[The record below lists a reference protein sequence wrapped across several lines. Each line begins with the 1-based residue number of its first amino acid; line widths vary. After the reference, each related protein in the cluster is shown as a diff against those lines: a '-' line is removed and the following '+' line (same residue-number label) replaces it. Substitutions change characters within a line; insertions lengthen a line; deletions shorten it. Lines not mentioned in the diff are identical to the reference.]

1 MFKVKVPTTI
11 VVLST
16 TVMAWRAVIKK
27 KNYGAVKPDA
37 RTRVLVHALVF
48 VFMRSAARVV
58 PQQWECAVLPVAVRV
73 CRAP

>member
-27 KNYGAVKPDA
+27 KDYRAVKPDA
-37 RTRVLVHALVF
+37 RTRVLQVHALVF
-48 VFMRSAARVV
+48 VFMPQCGASCAA
-58 PQQWECAVLPVAVRV
+58 AVRV
-73 CRAP
+73 

>member
-27 KNYGAVKPDA
+27 KDYRAVKPDA
-37 RTRVLVHALVF
+37 RTRVLQVHALVVVF

-58 PQQWECAVLPVAVRV
+58 PQQCAVLPE
-73 CRAP
+73 